1 MKKFAFIAAST
12 LLLASCSEENAP
24 VNPAENQ
31 AITLS
36 ISEPVVLSRTVTSE
50 TGNVLKTTFVAG
62 DQIGVSATGGA
73 SATNAKFTVSAD
85 GTSLTTETPI
95 NFQFNTEAVLTAYTP
110 YAAGESPN
118 VTFTINPDQT
128 VANDFNASNFMT
140 SKATVSKANPTA
152 SLTFSPRMTLVYVEM
167 AGALG
172 VNATNL
178 KLRGI
183 KPSLTWTASNDAVAA
198 EGDATDVTMHKAADK
213 SVFMAFIPAQT
224 TTAGEQ
230 LFAITI
236 GSDSY
241 SYKPTGA
248 IEFNE
253 GTVKRFKLTVNA
265 DQTVNIESSV
275 AGVTDWTD
283 TSATE
288 NENGELTRNYLE
300 LISVANGTFTGKT
313 LNTATGLQGAKA
325 GWNSIIAAAAGSSS
339 VSISDDEAIISTA
352 AGSWYQRA
360 LCFRTPDNININT
373 AHKYQL
379 KFDVRG
385 GSNIQVRVMRGQ
397 TAGIL
402 TENID
407 FSVAGQFSG
416 KTEATTDIYTTKKIE
431 VDLSLAKNKDGGTVE
446 PDFSTGISV
455 LFFAATNTEQ
465 TQTHY
470 IKNVSLI
477 EVE

>member
-50 TGNVLKTTFVAG
+50 TNNVLKTTFVAG

-73 SATNAKFTVSAD
+73 SATNKKFTVSAD
-85 GTSLTTETPI
+85 GTSLTTDTPI

-118 VTFTINPDQT
+118 VTFSINPDQT
-128 VANDFNASNFMT
+128 ADENFNASNFMT
-140 SKATVSKANPTA
+140 SEAVTVSKAQPNA
-152 SLTFSPRMTLVYVEM
+152 SLKFNPRMTLVYVEM
-167 AGALG
+167 AGELG
-172 VNATNL
+172 VNATKL
-178 KLRGI
+178 KLHGI
-183 KPSLTWTASNDAVAA
+183 KPSLTWNASSNIVAA
-198 EGDATDVTMHKAADK
+198 DGDATDVTMHKTADK

-248 IEFNE
+248 IEFKE

-313 LNTATGLQGAKA
+313 LNQITGMSSAKE
-325 GWNSIIAAAAGSSS
+325 GWNALIAGTDNSSTITIENDES
-339 VSISDDEAIISTA
+339 VITTKG
-352 AGSWYQRA
+352 GSWYQRG
-360 LCFRTPDNININT
+360 LYFRSPNGIGTQ
-373 AHKYQL
+373 HKYQL
-379 KFDVRG
+379 KFEVKG
-385 GSNIQVRVMRGQ
+385 GTDIQVAVMRGQ
-397 TAGIL
+397 ETGTFTSNAY
-402 TENID
+402 
-407 FSVAGQFSG
+407 FAVAGNTAAKVE
-416 KTEATTDIYTTKKIE
+416 KTEADYTTKTLE
-431 VDLSLAKNKDGGTVE
+431 VDLSKISTGNV
-446 PDFSTGISV
+446 DFSTGIGV
-455 LFFAATNTEQ
+455 IFYAKDNTE
-465 TQTHY
+465 QTHY

-477 EVE
+477 EIE

>member
-62 DQIGVSATGGA
+62 DKIGVSATGGA

-95 NFQFNTEAVLTAYTP
+95 NFQYNMDAALTAYTP
-110 YAAGESPN
+110 YVEGTSAN
-118 VTFTINPDQT
+118 ITFSINPDQT
-128 VANDFNASNFMT
+128 AKDDFNASNFMT

-198 EGDATDVTMHKAADK
+198 DGDATDVTMHKAADK

-248 IEFNE
+248 IEFKE

-275 AGVTDWTD
+275 VNGTDWTND
-283 TSATE
+283 GNATE
-288 NENGELTRNYLE
+288 NESGELTRNYLE
-300 LISVANGTFTGKT
+300 LISVADGTFTGKT
-313 LNTATGLQGAKA
+313 LNPITGLSGAQE
-325 GWNSIIAAAAGSSS
+325 GWNALIAGTDNSST
-339 VSISDDEAIISTA
+339 ITIENDEAVITTN
-352 AGSWYQRA
+352 GGNWYQRG
-360 LCFRTPDNININT
+360 LYFRSPNGVGTQ
-373 AHKYQL
+373 HRYQL
-379 KFDVRG
+379 KFDVKG
-385 GSNIQVRVMRGQ
+385 GTDIQVAVMRGQ
-397 TAGIL
+397 ETGTFTSNA
-402 TENID
+402 
-407 FSVAGQFSG
+407 FFAVAGNTAAKVE
-416 KTEATTDIYTTKKIE
+416 KTVADYTTKTLE
-431 VDLSLAKNKDGGTVE
+431 VDLSKISTGNV
-446 PDFSTGISV
+446 DFSTGIGV
-455 LFFAATNTEQ
+455 IFYAKDNAA
-465 TQTHY
+465 QTHY

-477 EVE
+477 EIE

>member
-62 DQIGVSATGGA
+62 DKIGVSATGGA

-118 VTFTINPDQT
+118 VTFTIKPDQT
-128 VANDFNASNFMT
+128 VADDFNASNFMT

-198 EGDATDVTMHKAADK
+198 DGDATDVTMHKAADK

-248 IEFNE
+248 IEFKE

-275 AGVTDWTD
+275 VNGTDWTND
-283 TSATE
+283 GNATE
-288 NENGELTRNYLE
+288 NESGELTRNYLE
-300 LISVANGTFTGKT
+300 LISVADGKFTGKI
-313 LNTATGLQGAKA
+313 LNEATGLQGAKE
-325 GWNSIIAAAAGSSS
+325 GWNAIIANNSATITIEDDAAVIATQGN
-339 VSISDDEAIISTA
+339 D
-352 AGSWYQRA
+352 WYRRA
-360 LCFRTPDNININT
+360 LCFRTPNNIKINT

-379 KFDVRG
+379 QFEVKG
-385 GSNIQVRVMRGQ
+385 GTDIQVAVMRGQ
-397 TAGIL
+397 EKDIFTSNAY
-402 TENID
+402 
-407 FSVAGQFSG
+407 FAVAGNTAAKVE
-416 KTEATTDIYTTKKIE
+416 KTVADYTTKTLE
-431 VDLSLAKNKDGGTVE
+431 VDLSKVSTGDV
-446 PDFSTGISV
+446 DFSTGIGV
-455 LFFAATNTEQ
+455 IFYAKDNAA
-465 TQTHY
+465 QTHY

-477 EVE
+477 EIE

>member
-62 DQIGVSATGGA
+62 DKIGVSATGGA

-118 VTFTINPDQT
+118 VTFTIKPDQT
-128 VANDFNASNFMT
+128 VADDFNASNFMT

-183 KPSLTWTASNDAVAA
+183 KPSLTWTASSDAVAA
-198 EGDATDVTMHKAADK
+198 DGDATDVTMHKAADK

-248 IEFNE
+248 IEFKE

-275 AGVTDWTD
+275 VNGTDWTND
-283 TSATE
+283 GNATE
-288 NENGELTRNYLE
+288 NESGELTRNYLE
-300 LISVANGTFTGKT
+300 LISVADGTFTGKT
-313 LNTATGLQGAKA
+313 LNPITGLSGAQE
-325 GWNSIIAAAAGSSS
+325 GWNALIAGTDNSST
-339 VSISDDEAIISTA
+339 ITIENDEAVITTN
-352 AGSWYQRA
+352 GGNWYQRG
-360 LCFRTPDNININT
+360 LYFRSPNGVGTQ
-373 AHKYQL
+373 HRYQL
-379 KFDVRG
+379 KFDVKG
-385 GSNIQVRVMRGQ
+385 GTDIQVAVMRGQ
-397 TAGIL
+397 ETGTFTSNA
-402 TENID
+402 
-407 FSVAGQFSG
+407 FFAVAGNTAAKVE
-416 KTEATTDIYTTKKIE
+416 KTVADYTTKTLE
-431 VDLSLAKNKDGGTVE
+431 VDLSKISTGNV
-446 PDFSTGISV
+446 DFSTGIGV
-455 LFFAATNTEQ
+455 IFYAKDDTE
-465 TQTHY
+465 QTHY

>member
-36 ISEPVVLSRTVTSE
+36 ISETVVLSRTVTSE

-62 DQIGVSATGGA
+62 DKIGVSATGGA

-118 VTFTINPDQT
+118 VTFTIKPDQT
-128 VANDFNASNFMT
+128 VADDFNASNFMT

-183 KPSLTWTASNDAVAA
+183 KPSLTWTASTDAVVA
-198 EGDATDVTMHKAADK
+198 EGGATDVTMHKAADK

-241 SYKPTGA
+241 SYKPTGEIA
-248 IEFNE
+248 FKE

-275 AGVTDWTD
+275 VNGTDWTND
-283 TSATE
+283 GNATE

-300 LISVANGTFTGKT
+300 LISVADGKFTGKT
-313 LNTATGLQGAKA
+313 LTPATGMQGAKE
-325 GWNSIIAAAAGSSS
+325 GWNAIIANNSSTITIEGDAAVIATNG
-339 VSISDDEAIISTA
+339 
-352 AGSWYQRA
+352 GSWYQRA
-360 LCFRTPDNININT
+360 LYFRTPNNININT

-379 KFDVRG
+379 QFDVKG
-385 GSNIQVRVMRGQ
+385 GTDIQVAVMRGQ
-397 TAGIL
+397 EKDIFTSNAY
-402 TENID
+402 
-407 FSVAGQFSG
+407 FAVAGNTAAKVEQT
-416 KTEATTDIYTTKKIE
+416 KADYTTKTLE
-431 VDLSLAKNKDGGTVE
+431 VDFSQISAGNV
-446 PDFSTGISV
+446 DFSTGIGV
-455 LFFAATNTEQ
+455 IFFAKENTAD
-465 TQTHY
+465 QTHY

>member
-36 ISEPVVLSRTVTSE
+36 ISESVVLSRTATSE
-50 TGNVLKTTFVAG
+50 TENVLKTTFVAG

-85 GTSLTTETPI
+85 GTTLTTETPI
-95 NFQFNTEAVLTAYTP
+95 TFQYNMDAALTTYTP
-110 YAAGESPN
+110 YVEGTSAN
-118 VTFTINPDQT
+118 VTFSIKPDQT
-128 VANDFNASNFMT
+128 AADDFNASNFMT
-140 SKATVSKANPTA
+140 SKTSVSKANPTA

-167 AGALG
+167 AGELG

-183 KPSLTWTASNDAVAA
+183 KPSLTWTANNDAVVA

-248 IEFNE
+248 IEFKE

-300 LISVANGTFTGKT
+300 LISVADGTFTGKT
-313 LNTATGLQGAKA
+313 LNPITGLSGAQE
-325 GWNSIIAAAAGSSS
+325 GWNALIAGTDNSST
-339 VSISDDEAIISTA
+339 ITIENNEAVITTN
-352 AGSWYQRA
+352 GGNWYQRG
-360 LCFRTPDNININT
+360 LYFRSPNGVGTQ
-373 AHKYQL
+373 HRYQL
-379 KFDVRG
+379 KFDVKG
-385 GSNIQVRVMRGQ
+385 GTDIQVAVMRGQ
-397 TAGIL
+397 ETGTFL
-402 TENID
+402 VE
-407 FSVAGQFSG
+407 
-416 KTEATTDIYTTKKIE
+416 DIYWQCGFQHRNRRNLPCE
-431 VDLSLAKNKDGGTVE
+431 R
-446 PDFSTGISV
+446 
-455 LFFAATNTEQ
+455 
-465 TQTHY
+465 
-470 IKNVSLI
+470 
-477 EVE
+477 

>member
-36 ISEPVVLSRTVTSE
+36 ISEPVVLSRTITSE
-50 TGNVLKTTFVAG
+50 TGNVLKTTFVAD

-73 SATNAKFTVSAD
+73 SATNAKFTVSTD

-95 NFQFNTEAVLTAYTP
+95 TFQFNTEAVLTAYTP
-110 YAAGESPN
+110 YVEGTSAN
-118 VTFTINPDQT
+118 VAFTIKHDQT

-198 EGDATDVTMHKAADK
+198 DGDATDVTMHKAADK

-248 IEFNE
+248 IEFKE

-313 LNTATGLQGAKA
+313 LNQITGMSSAKE
-325 GWNSIIAAAAGSSS
+325 GWNALIAGTDNSSTITIENGES
-339 VSISDDEAIISTA
+339 VITTKG
-352 AGSWYQRA
+352 GSWYQRG
-360 LCFRTPDNININT
+360 LYFRSPNGIGTQ
-373 AHKYQL
+373 HKYQL
-379 KFDVRG
+379 KFDVKG
-385 GSNIQVRVMRGQ
+385 GTDIQVAVMRGQ
-397 TAGIL
+397 ETGTFTSNAY
-402 TENID
+402 
-407 FSVAGQFSG
+407 FAVAGNTTAKVE
-416 KTEATTDIYTTKKIE
+416 KTEADYTTKTLE
-431 VDLSLAKNKDGGTVE
+431 VDLSKISTGNV
-446 PDFSTGISV
+446 DFSTGIGV
-455 LFFAATNTEQ
+455 IFFAKDNAE
-465 TQTHY
+465 QTHY

>member
-1 MKKFAFIAAST
+1 MKKFAFIAVST

-50 TGNVLKTTFVAG
+50 TDGVLKTTFVAG

-85 GTSLTTETPI
+85 GSKLTTETPI
-95 NFQFNTEAVLTAYTP
+95 TFQFNTDASLTAYTP
-110 YAAGESPN
+110 YVDGTSAN
-118 VTFTINPDQT
+118 VSFSIKPDQT
-128 VANDFNASNFMT
+128 SADDFNASNFMT
-140 SKATVSKANPTA
+140 SKATVSKADPNA
-152 SLTFSPRMTLVYVEM
+152 SLTFTPRMTLVYVEM

-183 KPSLTWTASNDAVAA
+183 KPSLTWTASTDEVVAA
-198 EGDATDVTMHKAADK
+198 DDATDVTMHKAADK

-241 SYKPTGA
+241 SYKPTGEIA
-248 IEFNE
+248 FKE

-300 LISVANGTFTGKT
+300 LISVADGKFTGKT
-313 LNTATGLQGAKA
+313 LTAATGMQGAKE
-325 GWNSIIAAAAGSSS
+325 GWN
-339 VSISDDEAIISTA
+339 AIITNNSATITIEGDA
-352 AGSWYQRA
+352 AVIATNGGSWYQRG
-360 LCFRTPDNININT
+360 LYFRTPNNININT

-379 KFDVRG
+379 KFEVKG
-385 GSNIQVRVMRGQ
+385 GTDIQVAVMRGQ
-397 TAGIL
+397 ETGTFTSNA
-402 TENID
+402 
-407 FSVAGQFSG
+407 FFAVAGNTAAKVE
-416 KTEATTDIYTTKKIE
+416 KTEAEYTTKTLE
-431 VDLSLAKNKDGGTVE
+431 VDLSKVSTGDV
-446 PDFSTGISV
+446 DFSTGIGV
-455 LFFAATNTEQ
+455 IFNAKDNTAG
-465 TQTHY
+465 QTHY

-477 EVE
+477 EIE

>member
-50 TGNVLKTTFVAG
+50 TDNVLKTTFVAN

-73 SATNAKFTVSAD
+73 SATNAKFTVSSD
-85 GTSLTTETPI
+85 GTSLTTDTPI

-128 VANDFNASNFMT
+128 VADDFNASNFMT

-198 EGDATDVTMHKAADK
+198 DGDATDVTMHKAADK

-248 IEFNE
+248 IEFKE

-313 LNTATGLQGAKA
+313 LNQITGMSSAKE
-325 GWNSIIAAAAGSSS
+325 GWNALIAGTDNSSTITIENDES
-339 VSISDDEAIISTA
+339 VITTKG
-352 AGSWYQRA
+352 GSWYQRG
-360 LCFRTPDNININT
+360 LYFRSPNGIGTQ
-373 AHKYQL
+373 HKYQL
-379 KFDVRG
+379 KFDVKG
-385 GSNIQVRVMRGQ
+385 GTDIQVAVMRGQ
-397 TAGIL
+397 ETGTFTSNAY
-402 TENID
+402 
-407 FSVAGQFSG
+407 FAVAGNTAAKVE
-416 KTEATTDIYTTKKIE
+416 KTEADYTTKTLE
-431 VDLSLAKNKDGGTVE
+431 VDLSKISTGNV
-446 PDFSTGISV
+446 DFSTGIGV
-455 LFFAATNTEQ
+455 IFYAKDDTE
-465 TQTHY
+465 QTHY

>member
-36 ISEPVVLSRTVTSE
+36 ISEPVVLSRTNTSE
-50 TGNVLKTTFVAG
+50 TGNVLTTTFVAG

-95 NFQFNTEAVLTAYTP
+95 TFQFNTDATLTAYTP
-110 YAAGESPN
+110 YVEGASDN
-118 VTFTINPDQT
+118 VTFSINPDQT
-128 VANDFNASNFMT
+128 AVGNFNASNFMT
-140 SKATVSKANPTA
+140 SEAVTVSKAQPNA
-152 SLTFSPRMTLVYVEM
+152 SLKFNPRMTLVYVEM
-167 AGALG
+167 AGELG
-172 VNATNL
+172 VTATDL

-183 KPSLTWTASNDAVAA
+183 KPTLTWTANTDEVVAA
-198 EGDATDVTMHKAADK
+198 GAATDVTMHKATDK

-241 SYKPTGA
+241 TYKPTGEIA
-248 IEFNE
+248 FNE

-265 DQTVNIESSV
+265 DQTVNIESTV
-275 AGVTDWTD
+275 VNGTNWTND
-283 TSATE
+283 GDATE
-288 NENGELTRNYLE
+288 NETGELTRNYLE
-300 LISVANGTFTGKT
+300 LISEADGKLT
-313 LNTATGLQGAKA
+313 NKILNEATGLQGAKE
-325 GWNSIIAAAAGSSS
+325 GWN
-339 VSISDDEAIISTA
+339 AIISNNSATITIEDDA
-352 AGSWYQRA
+352 AVIATQGNDWYRRA
-360 LCFRTPDNININT
+360 LCFRTPNNIKINT

-379 KFDVRG
+379 QFEVKG
-385 GSNIQVRVMRGQ
+385 GTDIQVAVMRGQ
-397 TAGIL
+397 ETGTFTSNAYFAVAGIL
-402 TENID
+402 EKK
-407 FSVAGQFSG
+407 VE
-416 KTEATTDIYTTKKIE
+416 KTEADYTTKTLV
-431 VDLSLAKNKDGGTVE
+431 VDFSQISQGDV
-446 PDFSTGISV
+446 DFSTGIGV
-455 LFFAATNTEQ
+455 IFNAKDNTAG
-465 TQTHY
+465 QTHY

-477 EVE
+477 EIE

>member
-24 VNPAENQ
+24 MNPAENQ

-50 TGNVLKTTFVAG
+50 TDNVLKTTFVAG
-62 DQIGVSATGGA
+62 DKIGVSATGGA

-118 VTFTINPDQT
+118 VTFTIKPDQT

-183 KPSLTWTASNDAVAA
+183 KPSLTWIASTDAVAA
-198 EGDATDVTMHKAADK
+198 DGDATDVTMHKAADK

-248 IEFNE
+248 IEFKE

-275 AGVTDWTD
+275 VNGTDWTND
-283 TSATE
+283 GNATE
-288 NENGELTRNYLE
+288 NESGELTRNYLE
-300 LISVANGTFTGKT
+300 LISVADGTFTGKT
-313 LNTATGLQGAKA
+313 LNPITGLSGAQE
-325 GWNSIIAAAAGSSS
+325 GWNALIAGTDNSST
-339 VSISDDEAIISTA
+339 ITIENDEAVITTN
-352 AGSWYQRA
+352 GGNWYQRG
-360 LCFRTPDNININT
+360 LYFRSPNGVGTQ
-373 AHKYQL
+373 HRYQL
-379 KFDVRG
+379 KFDVKG
-385 GSNIQVRVMRGQ
+385 GTDIQVAVMRGQ
-397 TAGIL
+397 ETGTFTSNA
-402 TENID
+402 
-407 FSVAGQFSG
+407 FFAVAGNTAAKVE
-416 KTEATTDIYTTKKIE
+416 KTVADYTTKTLE
-431 VDLSLAKNKDGGTVE
+431 VDLSKVSTGDV
-446 PDFSTGISV
+446 DFSTGIGV
-455 LFFAATNTEQ
+455 IFYAKDNAA
-465 TQTHY
+465 QTHY

-477 EVE
+477 EIE

>member
-1 MKKFAFIAAST
+1 MKKFAFIAVST

-62 DQIGVSATGGA
+62 DKIGVSATGGA

-118 VTFTINPDQT
+118 VTFTIKPDQT
-128 VANDFNASNFMT
+128 VADDFNASNFMT

-183 KPSLTWTASNDAVAA
+183 KPSLTWTASTDAVVA
-198 EGDATDVTMHKAADK
+198 EGGATDVTMHKAADK

-248 IEFNE
+248 IEFKE

-313 LNTATGLQGAKA
+313 LNQITGMSSAKE
-325 GWNSIIAAAAGSSS
+325 GWNALIAGTDNSSTITIENDES
-339 VSISDDEAIISTA
+339 VITTKG
-352 AGSWYQRA
+352 GSWYQRG
-360 LCFRTPDNININT
+360 LYFRSPNGIGTQ
-373 AHKYQL
+373 HKYQL
-379 KFDVRG
+379 KFDVKG
-385 GSNIQVRVMRGQ
+385 GTDIQVAVMRGQ
-397 TAGIL
+397 ETGTFTSNAY
-402 TENID
+402 
-407 FSVAGQFSG
+407 FAVAGNTAAKVE
-416 KTEATTDIYTTKKIE
+416 KTEADYTTKTLE
-431 VDLSLAKNKDGGTVE
+431 VDLSKISTGNV
-446 PDFSTGISV
+446 DFSTGIGV
-455 LFFAATNTEQ
+455 IFFAKDNAE
-465 TQTHY
+465 QTHY

>member
-1 MKKFAFIAAST
+1 M
-12 LLLASCSEENAP
+12 
-24 VNPAENQ
+24 
-31 AITLS
+31 
-36 ISEPVVLSRTVTSE
+36 LSRTVTSE
-50 TGNVLKTTFVAG
+50 TDGVLKTTFVAG

-95 NFQFNTEAVLTAYTP
+95 TFQFNTDAALTAYTP
-110 YAAGESPN
+110 YVEGTSAN
-118 VTFTINPDQT
+118 VTFSIKPDQT

-183 KPSLTWTASNDAVAA
+183 KPSLSWTASNDAVAA
-198 EGDATDVTMHKAADK
+198 DGDATDVTMHKAADK

-248 IEFNE
+248 IEFKE

-275 AGVTDWTD
+275 VNGTDWTND
-283 TSATE
+283 GNATE
-288 NENGELTRNYLE
+288 NESGELTRNYLE
-300 LISVANGTFTGKT
+300 LISVADGKFTGKT
-313 LNTATGLQGAKA
+313 LTPATGMQGAKE
-325 GWNSIIAAAAGSSS
+325 GWNAIIANNSSTITIEGDAAVIATNG
-339 VSISDDEAIISTA
+339 
-352 AGSWYQRA
+352 GSWYQRA
-360 LCFRTPDNININT
+360 LYFRTPNNININT

-379 KFDVRG
+379 QFEVKG
-385 GSNIQVRVMRGQ
+385 GTDIQVAVMRGQ
-397 TAGIL
+397 EKDIFTSNAFFAVAGIL
-402 TENID
+402 EKK
-407 FSVAGQFSG
+407 VE
-416 KTEATTDIYTTKKIE
+416 KTEADYTTKTLV
-431 VDLSLAKNKDGGTVE
+431 VDFSQISQGNV
-446 PDFSTGISV
+446 DFSTGIGV
-455 LFFAATNTEQ
+455 IFNAKDYTAG
-465 TQTHY
+465 QTHY

-477 EVE
+477 EIE

>member
-36 ISEPVVLSRTVTSE
+36 ISEPVVLSRTATSE

-85 GTSLTTETPI
+85 GTTLTTETPI
-95 NFQFNTEAVLTAYTP
+95 TFQFNTDATLTAYTP
-110 YAAGESPN
+110 YVEGASDN
-118 VTFTINPDQT
+118 VTFSINPDQT
-128 VANDFNASNFMT
+128 AVGNFNASNFMT

-183 KPSLTWTASNDAVAA
+183 KPSLTWTASTDAVVA
-198 EGDATDVTMHKAADK
+198 EGGATDVTMHKAADK

-248 IEFNE
+248 IEFKE

-275 AGVTDWTD
+275 AGVTDWTND
-283 TSATE
+283 GDATV
-288 NENGELTRNYLE
+288 NVGGELTRNYLE
-300 LISVANGTFTGKT
+300 LISVADGTFTGKT
-313 LNTATGLQGAKA
+313 LNEASSLQGAKE
-325 GWNSIIAAAAGSSS
+325 GWNSIIANNSSTITIEDDAAVIATQGN
-339 VSISDDEAIISTA
+339 D
-352 AGSWYQRA
+352 WYRRA
-360 LCFRTPDNININT
+360 LCFRTPNNIKINT

-379 KFDVRG
+379 KFEVKG
-385 GSNIQVRVMRGQ
+385 GTDIQVAVMRGQ
-397 TAGIL
+397 ETGTFTSNAFF
-402 TENID
+402 E
-407 FSVAGQFSG
+407 VAGVLEKKVE
-416 KTEATTDIYTTKKIE
+416 KTEADYTTKTLV
-431 VDLSLAKNKDGGTVE
+431 VDLSKISTGDV
-446 PDFSTGISV
+446 DFSTGIGV
-455 LFFAATNTEQ
+455 IFNAKENTAG
-465 TQTHY
+465 QTHY

-477 EVE
+477 EIE

>member
-36 ISEPVVLSRTVTSE
+36 ISEPVVLSRTNTSE
-50 TGNVLKTTFVAG
+50 TGNVLTTTFVAG

-95 NFQFNTEAVLTAYTP
+95 TFQFNTDATLTAYTP
-110 YAAGESPN
+110 YVEGTSDN
-118 VTFTINPDQT
+118 VTFSINTNQT
-128 VANDFNASNFMT
+128 EAGNFNASNFMT

-152 SLTFSPRMTLVYVEM
+152 SLTFTPRMTLVYVEM

-183 KPSLTWTASNDAVAA
+183 KPKLTWTASTDEVVA
-198 EGDATDVTMHKAADK
+198 EGGATDVTMHKAADK

-241 SYKPTGA
+241 SYKPTGEIA
-248 IEFNE
+248 FKE

-265 DQTVNIESSV
+265 DQTVNIESTV
-275 AGVTDWTD
+275 VNGTDWTND
-283 TSATE
+283 GNATE
-288 NENGELTRNYLE
+288 NESGELTRNYLE
-300 LISVANGTFTGKT
+300 LISVADGKFTGKT
-313 LNTATGLQGAKA
+313 LTPATGMQGAKE
-325 GWNSIIAAAAGSSS
+325 GWNAIIANNSSTITIEGDAAVIATNG
-339 VSISDDEAIISTA
+339 
-352 AGSWYQRA
+352 GSWYQRA
-360 LCFRTPDNININT
+360 LYFRTPNNLNINT

-379 KFDVRG
+379 KFEVQG
-385 GSNIQVRVMRGQ
+385 GTDIQIAVMRAQPHELGTTNVFFAVEGA
-397 TAGIL
+397 TAAKV
-402 TENID
+402 E
-407 FSVAGQFSG
+407 
-416 KTEATTDIYTTKKIE
+416 KTEANYTTKTLAVDFSKISTGD
-431 VDLSLAKNKDGGTVE
+431 VV
-446 PDFSTGISV
+446 FSTGIGV
-455 LFFAATNTEQ
+455 IFYAKDNTE
-465 TQTHY
+465 QTHY

>member
-1 MKKFAFIAAST
+1 MKKFAFIAVST

-62 DQIGVSATGGA
+62 DKIGVSATGGA

-118 VTFTINPDQT
+118 VTFTIKPDQT
-128 VANDFNASNFMT
+128 VADDFNASNFMT

-198 EGDATDVTMHKAADK
+198 DGDATDVTMHKAADK

-248 IEFNE
+248 IEFKE

-265 DQTVNIESSV
+265 DQTINIESSV

-300 LISVANGTFTGKT
+300 LISVADGTFTGKT
-313 LNTATGLQGAKA
+313 LNPITGLSGAQE
-325 GWNSIIAAAAGSSS
+325 GWNALIAGTDNSSTITIENDES
-339 VSISDDEAIISTA
+339 VITTKG
-352 AGSWYQRA
+352 GSWYQRA
-360 LCFRTPDNININT
+360 LYFRTPNNININT

-379 KFDVRG
+379 KFKVKG
-385 GSNIQVRVMRGQ
+385 GTDIQVAVMRGQ
-397 TAGIL
+397 ETGTFTSNAY
-402 TENID
+402 
-407 FSVAGQFSG
+407 FAVAGNTAAKVE
-416 KTEATTDIYTTKKIE
+416 KTEADYTTKTLE
-431 VDLSLAKNKDGGTVE
+431 VDLSKISTGDV
-446 PDFSTGISV
+446 DFSTGIGV
-455 LFFAATNTEQ
+455 IFFAKENTE
-465 TQTHY
+465 QTHY

-477 EVE
+477 EIE

>member
-62 DQIGVSATGGA
+62 DKIGVSATGGA

-95 NFQFNTEAVLTAYTP
+95 TFQFNTDAALTAYTP

-118 VTFTINPDQT
+118 VTFTIKPDQT
-128 VANDFNASNFMT
+128 VADDFNASNFMT

-183 KPSLTWTASNDAVAA
+183 KPSLTWTASTDAVVA
-198 EGDATDVTMHKAADK
+198 EGGATDVTMHKAADK

-241 SYKPTGA
+241 SYKPTGT
-248 IEFNE
+248 IEFKE

-265 DQTVNIESSV
+265 DQTVNIESTV
-275 AGVTDWTD
+275 VNGTDWTND
-283 TSATE
+283 GDATE
-288 NENGELTRNYLE
+288 NVGGELTRNYLE

-313 LNTATGLQGAKA
+313 LNPITGLSGAQE
-325 GWNSIIAAAAGSSS
+325 GWNALIAGTDNSST
-339 VSISDDEAIISTA
+339 ITIENDEAVITTN
-352 AGSWYQRA
+352 GGNWYQRG
-360 LCFRTPDNININT
+360 LYFRSPNGVGTQ
-373 AHKYQL
+373 HRYQL
-379 KFDVRG
+379 KFDVKG
-385 GSNIQVRVMRGQ
+385 GTDIQVAVMRGQ
-397 TAGIL
+397 ETGTFTSNA
-402 TENID
+402 
-407 FSVAGQFSG
+407 FFAVAGNTAAKVE
-416 KTEATTDIYTTKKIE
+416 KTVADYTTKTLE
-431 VDLSLAKNKDGGTVE
+431 VDLSRVSTGDV
-446 PDFSTGISV
+446 DFSTGIGV
-455 LFFAATNTEQ
+455 IFYAKDNAA
-465 TQTHY
+465 QTHY

-477 EVE
+477 EIE

>member
-110 YAAGESPN
+110 YAAGTSAN
-118 VTFTINPDQT
+118 VAFTIKPDQT
-128 VANDFNASNFMT
+128 VADDFNASNFMT

-183 KPSLTWTASNDAVAA
+183 KPSLTWTASTDAVVA
-198 EGDATDVTMHKAADK
+198 EGGATDVTMHKAADK

-241 SYKPTGA
+241 SYKPTGEIA
-248 IEFNE
+248 FKE

-275 AGVTDWTD
+275 VNGTDWTND
-283 TSATE
+283 GNATE
-288 NENGELTRNYLE
+288 NESGELTRNYLE
-300 LISVANGTFTGKT
+300 LISVADGTFTGKT
-313 LNTATGLQGAKA
+313 LNPITGLSGAQE
-325 GWNSIIAAAAGSSS
+325 GWNALIAGTDNSSTITIENDAAVIATNG
-339 VSISDDEAIISTA
+339 
-352 AGSWYQRA
+352 GSWYQRA
-360 LCFRTPDNININT
+360 LYFRAPNNININT
-373 AHKYQL
+373 AHKFQL
-379 KFDVRG
+379 KFEVKG
-385 GSNIQVRVMRGQ
+385 GTDIQVAVMRGQ
-397 TAGIL
+397 ETGTFTSNAY
-402 TENID
+402 
-407 FSVAGQFSG
+407 FAVAGNTAAKVE
-416 KTEATTDIYTTKKIE
+416 KTEADYTTKTLE
-431 VDLSLAKNKDGGTVE
+431 VDLSKISTGNV
-446 PDFSTGISV
+446 DFSTGIGV
-455 LFFAATNTEQ
+455 IFFAKDGTE
-465 TQTHY
+465 QTHY

-477 EVE
+477 EIE

>member
-1 MKKFAFIAAST
+1 MKKFAFIAVST

-95 NFQFNTEAVLTAYTP
+95 TFQFNTDAALTAYTP

-118 VTFTINPDQT
+118 VTFTIKPDQT
-128 VANDFNASNFMT
+128 VADDFNASNFMT

-198 EGDATDVTMHKAADK
+198 DGDATDVTMHKAADK

-241 SYKPTGA
+241 SYKPTGEIA
-248 IEFNE
+248 FKE

-275 AGVTDWTD
+275 VNGTDWTND
-283 TSATE
+283 GNATE
-288 NENGELTRNYLE
+288 NESGELTRNYLE
-300 LISVANGTFTGKT
+300 LISVADGKFTGKT
-313 LNTATGLQGAKA
+313 LTPATGMQGAKE
-325 GWNSIIAAAAGSSS
+325 GWNAIIANNSSTITIEGDAAVIATNG
-339 VSISDDEAIISTA
+339 
-352 AGSWYQRA
+352 GSWYQRA
-360 LCFRTPDNININT
+360 LYFRTPNNININT

-379 KFDVRG
+379 QFEVKG
-385 GSNIQVRVMRGQ
+385 GTDIQVAVMRGQ
-397 TAGIL
+397 EKDIFTSNAFFAVAGIL
-402 TENID
+402 EKK
-407 FSVAGQFSG
+407 VE
-416 KTEATTDIYTTKKIE
+416 KTEADYTTKTLV
-431 VDLSLAKNKDGGTVE
+431 VDFSQISQGNV
-446 PDFSTGISV
+446 DFSTGIGV
-455 LFFAATNTEQ
+455 IFNAKDNTAG
-465 TQTHY
+465 QTHY

>member
-1 MKKFAFIAAST
+1 MKKFAFIAVST

-62 DQIGVSATGGA
+62 DKIGVSATGGA

-118 VTFTINPDQT
+118 VTFTIKPDQT
-128 VANDFNASNFMT
+128 VADDFNASNFMT

-198 EGDATDVTMHKAADK
+198 DGDATDVTMHKAADK

-248 IEFNE
+248 IEFKE

-275 AGVTDWTD
+275 VNGTDWTND
-283 TSATE
+283 GNATE
-288 NENGELTRNYLE
+288 NESGELTRNYLE
-300 LISVANGTFTGKT
+300 LISVADGTFTGKT
-313 LNTATGLQGAKA
+313 LNPITGLSGAQE
-325 GWNSIIAAAAGSSS
+325 GWNALIAGTDNSST
-339 VSISDDEAIISTA
+339 ITIENDEAVITTN
-352 AGSWYQRA
+352 GGNWYQRG
-360 LCFRTPDNININT
+360 LYFRSPNGVGTQ
-373 AHKYQL
+373 HRYQL
-379 KFDVRG
+379 KFDVKG
-385 GSNIQVRVMRGQ
+385 GTDIQVAVMRGQ
-397 TAGIL
+397 ETGTFTSNA
-402 TENID
+402 
-407 FSVAGQFSG
+407 FFAVAGNTAAKVE
-416 KTEATTDIYTTKKIE
+416 KTVADYTTKTLE
-431 VDLSLAKNKDGGTVE
+431 VDLSKVSTGDV
-446 PDFSTGISV
+446 DFSTGIGV
-455 LFFAATNTEQ
+455 IFYAKDNAA
-465 TQTHY
+465 QTHY

-477 EVE
+477 EIE

>member
-1 MKKFAFIAAST
+1 MKKFAFIAVST

-62 DQIGVSATGGA
+62 DKIGVSATGGA

-95 NFQFNTEAVLTAYTP
+95 TFQFNTDAALTAYTP
-110 YAAGESPN
+110 YVEGTSAN
-118 VTFTINPDQT
+118 VTFSIKPDQT
-128 VANDFNASNFMT
+128 VADDFNASNFMT

-198 EGDATDVTMHKAADK
+198 DGDATDVTMHKAADK

-248 IEFNE
+248 IEFKE

-275 AGVTDWTD
+275 VNGTDWTND
-283 TSATE
+283 GNATE
-288 NENGELTRNYLE
+288 NESGELTRNYLE
-300 LISVANGTFTGKT
+300 LISVADGKFTGKT
-313 LNTATGLQGAKA
+313 LTPATGMQGAKE
-325 GWNSIIAAAAGSSS
+325 GWNAIIANNSSTITIEGDAAVIATNG
-339 VSISDDEAIISTA
+339 
-352 AGSWYQRA
+352 GSWYQRA
-360 LCFRTPDNININT
+360 LYFRTPNNININT

-379 KFDVRG
+379 QFEVKG
-385 GSNIQVRVMRGQ
+385 GTDIQVAVMRGQ
-397 TAGIL
+397 ETGTFTSNAY
-402 TENID
+402 
-407 FSVAGQFSG
+407 FAVAGNTAAKVE
-416 KTEATTDIYTTKKIE
+416 KTEADYTTKTLE
-431 VDLSLAKNKDGGTVE
+431 VDLSKISTGDV
-446 PDFSTGISV
+446 DFSTGIGV
-455 LFFAATNTEQ
+455 IFFAKENTAD
-465 TQTHY
+465 QTHY

-477 EVE
+477 EIE

>member
-1 MKKFAFIAAST
+1 MKKFAFIAVST

-95 NFQFNTEAVLTAYTP
+95 TFQFNTDAALTAYTP
-110 YAAGESPN
+110 YAASESPN
-118 VTFTINPDQT
+118 VTFTIKPDQT

-198 EGDATDVTMHKAADK
+198 DGDATDVTMHKAADK

-248 IEFNE
+248 IEFKE

-275 AGVTDWTD
+275 VNGTDWTND
-283 TSATE
+283 GNATE
-288 NENGELTRNYLE
+288 NESGELTRNYLE
-300 LISVANGTFTGKT
+300 LISVADGTFTGKT
-313 LNTATGLQGAKA
+313 LNPITGLSGAQE
-325 GWNSIIAAAAGSSS
+325 GWNALIAGTDNSST
-339 VSISDDEAIISTA
+339 ITIENDEAVITTN
-352 AGSWYQRA
+352 GGNWYQRG
-360 LCFRTPDNININT
+360 LYFRSPNGVGTQ
-373 AHKYQL
+373 HRYQL
-379 KFDVRG
+379 KFDVKG
-385 GSNIQVRVMRGQ
+385 GTDIQVAVMRGQ
-397 TAGIL
+397 ETGTFTSNA
-402 TENID
+402 
-407 FSVAGQFSG
+407 FFAVAGNTAAKVE
-416 KTEATTDIYTTKKIE
+416 KTVADYTTKTLE
-431 VDLSLAKNKDGGTVE
+431 VDLSKVSTGDV
-446 PDFSTGISV
+446 DFSTGIGV
-455 LFFAATNTEQ
+455 IFYAKDNAA
-465 TQTHY
+465 QTHY

-477 EVE
+477 EIE

>member
-24 VNPAENQ
+24 MNPAENQ

-50 TGNVLKTTFVAG
+50 TDNVLKTTFVAD

-73 SATNAKFTVSAD
+73 SATNAKFTVSTD

-95 NFQFNTEAVLTAYTP
+95 TFQFNTEAVLTAYTP
-110 YAAGESPN
+110 YVEGTSAN
-118 VTFTINPDQT
+118 VAFTIKHDQT
-128 VANDFNASNFMT
+128 MANDFNASNFMT

-198 EGDATDVTMHKAADK
+198 DGDATDVTMHKAADK

-248 IEFNE
+248 IEFKE

-313 LNTATGLQGAKA
+313 LNTATGMQGAKED
-325 GWNSIIAAAAGSSS
+325 WNAIIANNSSTITIEGDAAVIATNG
-339 VSISDDEAIISTA
+339 
-352 AGSWYQRA
+352 GSWYQRA
-360 LCFRTPDNININT
+360 LCFRAPNNININT
-373 AHKYQL
+373 AHKFQL
-379 KFDVRG
+379 KFDVKG
-385 GSNIQVRVMRGQ
+385 GTDIQVAVMRGQ
-397 TAGIL
+397 EKDIFTSNAFFAVAGIL
-402 TENID
+402 EKK
-407 FSVAGQFSG
+407 VE
-416 KTEATTDIYTTKKIE
+416 KTEADYTTKTLV
-431 VDLSLAKNKDGGTVE
+431 VDFSQISQGDV
-446 PDFSTGISV
+446 DFSTGIGV
-455 LFFAATNTEQ
+455 IFNAKDNTA
-465 TQTHY
+465 QTHY

>member
-31 AITLS
+31 TITLS

-50 TGNVLKTTFVAG
+50 TDNVLKTTFVAN

-73 SATNAKFTVSAD
+73 SATNAKFTVSSD
-85 GTSLTTETPI
+85 GTSLTTDTPI

-128 VANDFNASNFMT
+128 VADDFNASNFMT

-198 EGDATDVTMHKAADK
+198 DGDATDVTMHKAADK

-248 IEFNE
+248 IEFKE

-300 LISVANGTFTGKT
+300 LISVADGTFTGKT
-313 LNTATGLQGAKA
+313 LNPITGLSGAQE
-325 GWNSIIAAAAGSSS
+325 GWNALIAGTDNSST
-339 VSISDDEAIISTA
+339 ITIENDEAVITTN
-352 AGSWYQRA
+352 GGNWYQRG
-360 LCFRTPDNININT
+360 LYFRSPNGVGTQ
-373 AHKYQL
+373 HRYQL
-379 KFDVRG
+379 QFEVKG
-385 GSNIQVRVMRGQ
+385 GPDIQVAVMRGQ
-397 TAGIL
+397 ETGTFTSNAY
-402 TENID
+402 
-407 FSVAGQFSG
+407 FAVAGNTAAKVE
-416 KTEATTDIYTTKKIE
+416 KTEADYTTKTLE
-431 VDLSLAKNKDGGTVE
+431 VDLSKISTGDV
-446 PDFSTGISV
+446 DFSTGIGV
-455 LFFAATNTEQ
+455 IFFAKENTE
-465 TQTHY
+465 QTHY

>member
-1 MKKFAFIAAST
+1 MKKFAFIAVST

-62 DQIGVSATGGA
+62 DKIGVSATGGA

-118 VTFTINPDQT
+118 VTFTIKPDQT
-128 VANDFNASNFMT
+128 VADDFNASNFMT

-198 EGDATDVTMHKAADK
+198 DGDATDVTMHKAADK

-248 IEFNE
+248 IEFKE
-253 GTVKRFKLTVNA
+253 GTVKRFKLTLNA

-313 LNTATGLQGAKA
+313 LNTATGMQGAKE
-325 GWNSIIAAAAGSSS
+325 GWNAIIAGTDNNSAITIEGDAAVIATNG
-339 VSISDDEAIISTA
+339 
-352 AGSWYQRA
+352 GSWYQRA
-360 LCFRTPDNININT
+360 LYFRTPNNININT

-379 KFDVRG
+379 QFDVKG
-385 GSNIQVRVMRGQ
+385 GTDIQVAVMRGQ
-397 TAGIL
+397 EKDIFTSNAY
-402 TENID
+402 
-407 FSVAGQFSG
+407 FAVAGNTAAKVEQT
-416 KTEATTDIYTTKKIE
+416 KADYTTKTLE
-431 VDLSLAKNKDGGTVE
+431 VDFSQISAGNV
-446 PDFSTGISV
+446 DFSTGIGV
-455 LFFAATNTEQ
+455 IFFAKENTAD
-465 TQTHY
+465 QTHY

-477 EVE
+477 EIE

>member
-1 MKKFAFIAAST
+1 MKKFAFIAVST

-50 TGNVLKTTFVAG
+50 TGNVLKTTFVAN

-73 SATNAKFTVSAD
+73 SATNAKFTVSSD
-85 GTSLTTETPI
+85 GTSLTTDTPI

-128 VANDFNASNFMT
+128 VADDFNASNFMT

-198 EGDATDVTMHKAADK
+198 DGDATDVTMHKAADK

-248 IEFNE
+248 IEFKE

-275 AGVTDWTD
+275 VNGTDWTND
-283 TSATE
+283 GNATE
-288 NENGELTRNYLE
+288 NESGELTRNYLE
-300 LISVANGTFTGKT
+300 LISVADGTFTGKT
-313 LNTATGLQGAKA
+313 LNPITGLSGAQE
-325 GWNSIIAAAAGSSS
+325 GWNALIAGTDNSST
-339 VSISDDEAIISTA
+339 ITIENDEAVITTN
-352 AGSWYQRA
+352 GGNWYQRG
-360 LCFRTPDNININT
+360 LYFRSPNGVGTQ
-373 AHKYQL
+373 HRYQL
-379 KFDVRG
+379 KFDVKG
-385 GSNIQVRVMRGQ
+385 GTDIQVAVMRGQ
-397 TAGIL
+397 ETGTFTSNAY
-402 TENID
+402 
-407 FSVAGQFSG
+407 FAVAGNTAAKVE
-416 KTEATTDIYTTKKIE
+416 KTEADYTTKTLE
-431 VDLSLAKNKDGGTVE
+431 VDLSKISTGDV
-446 PDFSTGISV
+446 DFSTGIGV
-455 LFFAATNTEQ
+455 IFFAKDNAE
-465 TQTHY
+465 QTHY

>member
-110 YAAGESPN
+110 YAAGTSAN
-118 VTFTINPDQT
+118 VAFTIKPDQT
-128 VANDFNASNFMT
+128 VADDFNASNFMT

-152 SLTFSPRMTLVYVEM
+152 SLTFRPRMTLVYVEM

-198 EGDATDVTMHKAADK
+198 DGDATDVTMHKAADK

-248 IEFNE
+248 IEFKE

-313 LNTATGLQGAKA
+313 LNQITGMSSAKE
-325 GWNSIIAAAAGSSS
+325 GWNALIAGTDNSSTITIENDES
-339 VSISDDEAIISTA
+339 VITTKG
-352 AGSWYQRA
+352 GSWYQRG
-360 LCFRTPDNININT
+360 LYFRSPNGIGTQ
-373 AHKYQL
+373 HKYQL
-379 KFDVRG
+379 KFEVKG
-385 GSNIQVRVMRGQ
+385 GTDIQVAVMRGQ
-397 TAGIL
+397 ETGTFTSNAY
-402 TENID
+402 
-407 FSVAGQFSG
+407 FAVAGNTAAKVE
-416 KTEATTDIYTTKKIE
+416 KTEADYTTKTLE
-431 VDLSLAKNKDGGTVE
+431 VDLSKISTGNV
-446 PDFSTGISV
+446 DFSTGIGV
-455 LFFAATNTEQ
+455 IFYAKDNTE
-465 TQTHY
+465 QTHY

>member
-50 TGNVLKTTFVAG
+50 TDNVLKTTFVAD

-118 VTFTINPDQT
+118 VTFTIKPDQT
-128 VANDFNASNFMT
+128 AKDDFNASNFMT

-198 EGDATDVTMHKAADK
+198 DGDATDVTMHKAADK

-248 IEFNE
+248 IEFKE

-313 LNTATGLQGAKA
+313 LNTATSMQGAKED
-325 GWNSIIAAAAGSSS
+325 WNAIIANNSSTITIENDAAVIATNG
-339 VSISDDEAIISTA
+339 
-352 AGSWYQRA
+352 GSWYQRA
-360 LCFRTPDNININT
+360 LYFRAPNNININT
-373 AHKYQL
+373 AHKFQL
-379 KFDVRG
+379 KFEVKG
-385 GSNIQVRVMRGQ
+385 GTDIQVAVMRGQ
-397 TAGIL
+397 ETGTFTSNAY
-402 TENID
+402 
-407 FSVAGQFSG
+407 FAVAGNTAAKVE
-416 KTEATTDIYTTKKIE
+416 KTEADYTTKTLE
-431 VDLSLAKNKDGGTVE
+431 VDLSKISTGNV
-446 PDFSTGISV
+446 DFSTGIGV
-455 LFFAATNTEQ
+455 IFFAKDGTE
-465 TQTHY
+465 QTHY

-477 EVE
+477 EIE

>member
-50 TGNVLKTTFVAG
+50 TGNVLRTTFIAG
-62 DQIGVSATGGA
+62 DKIGVSATGGA
-73 SATNAKFTVSAD
+73 SATNAQFTVSAD

-95 NFQFNTEAVLTAYTP
+95 TFQFNTDATLTAYTP
-110 YAAGESPN
+110 YVEGASDN
-118 VTFTINPDQT
+118 VTFSINTNQT
-128 VANDFNASNFMT
+128 EAGNFNASNFMT

-152 SLTFSPRMTLVYVEM
+152 SLTFTPRMTLVYVEM

-183 KPSLTWTASNDAVAA
+183 KPNLTWTANTDEVVAA
-198 EGDATDVTMHKAADK
+198 GAATDVTMHKATDK

-224 TTAGEQ
+224 STAGEQ

-241 SYKPTGA
+241 TYKPTGA

-313 LNTATGLQGAKA
+313 LTPATGMQGAKE
-325 GWNSIIAAAAGSSS
+325 GWNAIIANNSSTITIEGDAAVIATNG
-339 VSISDDEAIISTA
+339 
-352 AGSWYQRA
+352 GSWYQRA
-360 LCFRTPDNININT
+360 LYFRTPNNLNINT

-379 KFDVRG
+379 QFEVKG
-385 GSNIQVRVMRGQ
+385 GTDIQVAVMRGQ
-397 TAGIL
+397 VKDTFTSNAYFAVADATAAKV
-402 TENID
+402 E
-407 FSVAGQFSG
+407 
-416 KTEATTDIYTTKKIE
+416 KTEADYTTKTPAVDFSKISPGD
-431 VDLSLAKNKDGGTVE
+431 V
-446 PDFSTGISV
+446 DFSTGIGV
-455 LFFAATNTEQ
+455 IFYAKENTDD
-465 TQTHY
+465 QTHY

>member
-1 MKKFAFIAAST
+1 MKKFAFIALSA
-12 LLLASCSEENAP
+12 LVLASCSEENAP

-36 ISEPVVLSRTVTSE
+36 ISEPVVLSRTATSE
-50 TGNVLKTTFVAG
+50 TDGTLKTTFVAG

-85 GTSLTTETPI
+85 GTTLATETPI
-95 NFQFNTEAVLTAYTP
+95 TFQYNTDAALTAYTP
-110 YAAGESPN
+110 YVEGTSAN
-118 VTFTINPDQT
+118 VTFSIKPDQT

-140 SKATVSKANPTA
+140 SKTTVSKDNPTA

-167 AGALG
+167 AGELG
-172 VNATNL
+172 KTATTL

-183 KPSLTWTASNDAVAA
+183 KPSLTWTANKDIIAT
-198 EGDATDVTMHKAADK
+198 EGDATDVTMHKVGET
-213 SVFMAFIPAQT
+213 SVFMAFVPAQT

-248 IEFNE
+248 IEFKE

-288 NENGELTRNYLE
+288 NVGGELTRNYLE
-300 LISVANGTFTGKT
+300 LISVADGTFTGKT
-313 LNTATGLQGAKA
+313 LNEAPGLQGAKE
-325 GWNSIIAAAAGSSS
+325 GWNSIIANNSATITIEDDAAVIATNG
-339 VSISDDEAIISTA
+339 
-352 AGSWYQRA
+352 GSWYQRA
-360 LCFRTPDNININT
+360 LYFRSPNGIGTQ
-373 AHKYQL
+373 HKYQL
-379 KFDVRG
+379 KFDVKG
-385 GSNIQVRVMRGQ
+385 GTDIQVGVLRAQPHELGTTNVFF
-397 TAGIL
+397 A
-402 TENID
+402 
-407 FSVAGQFSG
+407 VAGNTAAKVE
-416 KTEATTDIYTTKKIE
+416 KTEADYTTKTLE
-431 VDLSLAKNKDGGTVE
+431 VDFNQISQGNV
-446 PDFSTGISV
+446 DFSTGIGV
-455 LFFAATNTEQ
+455 IFYAKDNTE
-465 TQTHY
+465 QTHY

-477 EVE
+477 EIE

>member
-50 TGNVLKTTFVAG
+50 TDGVLKTTFVAG

-85 GTSLTTETPI
+85 GTSLSTETPI

-118 VTFTINPDQT
+118 VTFSIKPDQT
-128 VANDFNASNFMT
+128 VADDFNASNFMT

-183 KPSLTWTASNDAVAA
+183 KPSLTWTASTDAVAA
-198 EGDATDVTMHKAADK
+198 DGDATDVTMHKAADK

-241 SYKPTGA
+241 SYKPTGEIA
-248 IEFNE
+248 FKE

-275 AGVTDWTD
+275 VNGTDWTND
-283 TSATE
+283 GNATE
-288 NENGELTRNYLE
+288 NESGELTRNYLE
-300 LISVANGTFTGKT
+300 LISVADGKFTGKT
-313 LNTATGLQGAKA
+313 LTPATGMQGAKE
-325 GWNSIIAAAAGSSS
+325 GWNAIIANNSSTITIEGDAAVIATNG
-339 VSISDDEAIISTA
+339 
-352 AGSWYQRA
+352 GSWYQRA
-360 LCFRTPDNININT
+360 LYFRTPNNININT

-379 KFDVRG
+379 QFEVKG
-385 GSNIQVRVMRGQ
+385 GTDIQVAVMRGQ
-397 TAGIL
+397 EKDIFTSNAFFAVAGIL
-402 TENID
+402 EKK
-407 FSVAGQFSG
+407 VE
-416 KTEATTDIYTTKKIE
+416 KTEADYTTKTLE
-431 VDLSLAKNKDGGTVE
+431 VDLSKISTGNV
-446 PDFSTGISV
+446 DFSTGIGV
-455 LFFAATNTEQ
+455 IFFAKENTE
-465 TQTHY
+465 QTHY

>member
-1 MKKFAFIAAST
+1 M
-12 LLLASCSEENAP
+12 
-24 VNPAENQ
+24 NPAENQ

-62 DQIGVSATGGA
+62 DKIGVSATGGA
-73 SATNAKFTVSAD
+73 SATNAKFTVSSD
-85 GTSLTTETPI
+85 GTSLTTDTPI

-128 VANDFNASNFMT
+128 VADDFNASNFMT

-198 EGDATDVTMHKAADK
+198 DGDATDVTMHKAADK

-248 IEFNE
+248 IEFKE

-313 LNTATGLQGAKA
+313 LNQITGMSSAKE
-325 GWNSIIAAAAGSSS
+325 GWNALIAGTDNSSTITIENDES
-339 VSISDDEAIISTA
+339 VITTK
-352 AGSWYQRA
+352 GGLWYQRA
-360 LCFRTPDNININT
+360 LYFRTPNNININT

-379 KFDVRG
+379 KFEVKG
-385 GSNIQVRVMRGQ
+385 GTDIQVAVMRGQ
-397 TAGIL
+397 ETGTFTSNAY
-402 TENID
+402 
-407 FSVAGQFSG
+407 FAVAGNTAAKVE
-416 KTEATTDIYTTKKIE
+416 KTEADYTTKTLE
-431 VDLSLAKNKDGGTVE
+431 VDLSKISTGDV
-446 PDFSTGISV
+446 DFSTGIGV
-455 LFFAATNTEQ
+455 IFFAKENTE
-465 TQTHY
+465 QTHY

>member
-95 NFQFNTEAVLTAYTP
+95 TFQFNTDAALTAYTP
-110 YAAGESPN
+110 YAASESPN
-118 VTFTINPDQT
+118 VTFTIKPDQT

-198 EGDATDVTMHKAADK
+198 DGDATDVTMHKAADK

-248 IEFNE
+248 IEFKE

-275 AGVTDWTD
+275 VNGTDWTND
-283 TSATE
+283 GNATE
-288 NENGELTRNYLE
+288 NESGELTRNYLE
-300 LISVANGTFTGKT
+300 LISVADGTFTGKT
-313 LNTATGLQGAKA
+313 LNPITGLSGAQE
-325 GWNSIIAAAAGSSS
+325 GWNALIAGTDNSST
-339 VSISDDEAIISTA
+339 ITIENDEAVITTN
-352 AGSWYQRA
+352 GGNWYQRG
-360 LCFRTPDNININT
+360 LYFRSPNGVGTQ
-373 AHKYQL
+373 HRYQL
-379 KFDVRG
+379 KFDVKG
-385 GSNIQVRVMRGQ
+385 GTDIQVAVMRGQ
-397 TAGIL
+397 ETGTFTSNA
-402 TENID
+402 
-407 FSVAGQFSG
+407 FFAVAGNTAAKVE
-416 KTEATTDIYTTKKIE
+416 KTVADYTTKTLE
-431 VDLSLAKNKDGGTVE
+431 VDLSKVSTGDV
-446 PDFSTGISV
+446 DFSTGIGV
-455 LFFAATNTEQ
+455 IFYAKDNAA
-465 TQTHY
+465 QTHY

-477 EVE
+477 EIE

>member
-50 TGNVLKTTFVAG
+50 TGNVLRTTFIAG
-62 DQIGVSATGGA
+62 DKIGVSATGGA
-73 SATNAKFTVSAD
+73 SATNAQFTVSAD

-95 NFQFNTEAVLTAYTP
+95 TFQFNTDATLTAYTP
-110 YAAGESPN
+110 YVEGASDN
-118 VTFTINPDQT
+118 VTFSINTNQT
-128 VANDFNASNFMT
+128 EAGNFNASNFMT

-152 SLTFSPRMTLVYVEM
+152 SLTFTPRMTLVYVEM

-183 KPSLTWTASNDAVAA
+183 KPNLTWTANTDEVVAA
-198 EGDATDVTMHKAADK
+198 GAATDVTMHKATDK

-241 SYKPTGA
+241 TYKPTGEIA
-248 IEFNE
+248 FNE

-275 AGVTDWTD
+275 VNGTDWTND
-283 TSATE
+283 GNATE
-288 NENGELTRNYLE
+288 NESGELTRNYLE
-300 LISVANGTFTGKT
+300 LISVADGKFTGKT
-313 LNTATGLQGAKA
+313 LTPITGLSGAQE
-325 GWNSIIAAAAGSSS
+325 GWNALIAGTGNSST
-339 VSISDDEAIISTA
+339 ITIENDEAVITTN
-352 AGSWYQRA
+352 GGNWYQRG
-360 LCFRTPDNININT
+360 LYFRSPNGIGTQ
-373 AHKYQL
+373 HKYQL
-379 KFDVRG
+379 KFDVKG
-385 GSNIQVRVMRGQ
+385 GTDIQVAVMRGQ
-397 TAGIL
+397 EGTFTSNAY
-402 TENID
+402 
-407 FSVAGQFSG
+407 FAVAGNTAAKVE
-416 KTEATTDIYTTKKIE
+416 KTEADYTTKTLE
-431 VDLSLAKNKDGGTVE
+431 VDFSQISAGNV
-446 PDFSTGISV
+446 DFSTGIGV
-455 LFFAATNTEQ
+455 IFFAKDLTA
-465 TQTHY
+465 QTHY

-477 EVE
+477 EIE

>member
-50 TGNVLKTTFVAG
+50 TDNVLKTTFVAN

-85 GTSLTTETPI
+85 GTSLTTDTPI

-128 VANDFNASNFMT
+128 VADDFNASNFMT

-198 EGDATDVTMHKAADK
+198 DGDATDVTMHKAADK

-248 IEFNE
+248 IEFKE

-265 DQTVNIESSV
+265 DQTVNIESTV
-275 AGVTDWTD
+275 VNGTDWTND
-283 TSATE
+283 GDATE
-288 NENGELTRNYLE
+288 NVGGELTRNYLE

-313 LNTATGLQGAKA
+313 LTPATGMQGAKE
-325 GWNSIIAAAAGSSS
+325 GWNAIIANNSSTITIEGDAAVIATNG
-339 VSISDDEAIISTA
+339 
-352 AGSWYQRA
+352 GSWYQRG
-360 LCFRTPDNININT
+360 LYFRTPNNININT

-379 KFDVRG
+379 KFEVKG
-385 GSNIQVRVMRGQ
+385 GTDIQVAVMRGQ
-397 TAGIL
+397 EKDIFTSNAY
-402 TENID
+402 
-407 FSVAGQFSG
+407 FAVAGNTAAKVE
-416 KTEATTDIYTTKKIE
+416 KTEADYTTKTLE
-431 VDLSLAKNKDGGTVE
+431 VDLSKISTGNV
-446 PDFSTGISV
+446 DFSTGIGV
-455 LFFAATNTEQ
+455 IFFAKENTE
-465 TQTHY
+465 QTHY

>member
-1 MKKFAFIAAST
+1 MKKFAFIAVST

-50 TGNVLKTTFVAG
+50 TDGVLKTTFVAG

-95 NFQFNTEAVLTAYTP
+95 TFQFNTDAALTAYTP
-110 YAAGESPN
+110 YAASESPN
-118 VTFTINPDQT
+118 VTFTIKPDQT

-198 EGDATDVTMHKAADK
+198 DGDATDVTMHKAADK

-248 IEFNE
+248 IEFKE

-265 DQTVNIESSV
+265 DQTVNIESTV
-275 AGVTDWTD
+275 VNGTDWTND
-283 TSATE
+283 GDATE
-288 NENGELTRNYLE
+288 NVGGELTRNYLE
-300 LISVANGTFTGKT
+300 LISVADGTFTDKT
-313 LNTATGLQGAKA
+313 LNEATGLQGAKE
-325 GWNSIIAAAAGSSS
+325 GWNAIIANNSATITIEDDAAVIATKG
-339 VSISDDEAIISTA
+339 DE
-352 AGSWYQRA
+352 WYRRA
-360 LCFRTPDNININT
+360 LCFRSPNGLGSK
-373 AHKYQL
+373 HKYEL
-379 KFDVRG
+379 KFEVKG
-385 GSNIQVRVMRGQ
+385 GTGLNVRVQRGQ
-397 TAGIL
+397 ETGNFTGNADFAVNGVTSGAGVSTSADDYQTKTL
-402 TENID
+402 T
-407 FSVAGQFSG
+407 
-416 KTEATTDIYTTKKIE
+416 
-431 VDLSLAKNKDGGTVE
+431 VDLSQIATPAGE
-446 PDFSTGISV
+446 SDFSTGIAV
-455 LFFAATNTEQ
+455 VFFAATKAE
-465 TQTHY
+465 QTHY

>member
-1 MKKFAFIAAST
+1 MKKFAFIAVST

-95 NFQFNTEAVLTAYTP
+95 TFQFNTDAALTAYTP
-110 YAAGESPN
+110 YVEGTSAN
-118 VTFTINPDQT
+118 VTFSIKPDQT

-183 KPSLTWTASNDAVAA
+183 KPSLSWTASNDAVAA
-198 EGDATDVTMHKAADK
+198 DGDATDVTMHKAADK

-248 IEFNE
+248 IEFKE

-275 AGVTDWTD
+275 VNGTDWTND
-283 TSATE
+283 GNATE
-288 NENGELTRNYLE
+288 NESGELTRNYLE
-300 LISVANGTFTGKT
+300 LISVADGTFTGKT
-313 LNTATGLQGAKA
+313 LNPITGLSGAQE
-325 GWNSIIAAAAGSSS
+325 GWNALIAGTDNSST
-339 VSISDDEAIISTA
+339 ITIENDEAVITTN
-352 AGSWYQRA
+352 GGNWYQRG
-360 LCFRTPDNININT
+360 LYFRSPNGVGTQ
-373 AHKYQL
+373 HRYQL
-379 KFDVRG
+379 KFDVKG
-385 GSNIQVRVMRGQ
+385 GTDIQVAVMRGQ
-397 TAGIL
+397 ETGTFTSNA
-402 TENID
+402 
-407 FSVAGQFSG
+407 FFAVAGNTAAKVE
-416 KTEATTDIYTTKKIE
+416 KTVADYTTKTLE
-431 VDLSLAKNKDGGTVE
+431 VDLSKVSTGDV
-446 PDFSTGISV
+446 DFSTGIGV
-455 LFFAATNTEQ
+455 IFYAKDNAA
-465 TQTHY
+465 QTHY

-477 EVE
+477 EIE

>member
-50 TGNVLKTTFVAG
+50 TGNVLKTTFVAD

-85 GTSLTTETPI
+85 GTTLATETPI
-95 NFQFNTEAVLTAYTP
+95 TFQYNTDAALTAYTP
-110 YAAGESPN
+110 YVEGTSAN
-118 VTFTINPDQT
+118 VTFSIKPDQT

-140 SKATVSKANPTA
+140 SKTSVSKDNPTA

-172 VNATNL
+172 ANATNL

-183 KPSLTWTASNDAVAA
+183 KPSLTWTANKDIIAT
-198 EGDATDVTMHKAADK
+198 EGDATDVTMHKVGET
-213 SVFMAFIPAQT
+213 SVFMAFVPAQT

-241 SYKPTGA
+241 TYKPTGA
-248 IEFNE
+248 IEFKE

-300 LISVANGTFTGKT
+300 LISVANGTFTDIT
-313 LNTATGLQGAKA
+313 LNPITGMSSAKE
-325 GWNSIIAAAAGSSS
+325 GWNALIAGTGNSSTITIEGDAAVIATNG
-339 VSISDDEAIISTA
+339 
-352 AGSWYQRA
+352 GSWYQRA
-360 LCFRTPDNININT
+360 LYFRTPNNININT

-379 KFDVRG
+379 KFEVKG
-385 GSNIQVRVMRGQ
+385 GTDIQVAVMRGQ
-397 TAGIL
+397 ETGTFTSNAFF
-402 TENID
+402 E
-407 FSVAGQFSG
+407 VAGVLEKKVE
-416 KTEATTDIYTTKKIE
+416 KTEADYTTKTLV
-431 VDLSLAKNKDGGTVE
+431 VDLSKISTGDV
-446 PDFSTGISV
+446 DFSTGIGV
-455 LFFAATNTEQ
+455 IFNAKENTAG
-465 TQTHY
+465 QTHY

-477 EVE
+477 EIE